1 MSESVKG
8 LARPQRQVFVF
19 HLLSPDFTFF
29 THAHTRIYTRQ
40 IGVLLIY
47 LAFITWALWEL
58 VQKVRELKYM
68 KIANHLKA
76 VYVPNMVIKHASR
89 QQLQN
94 KKEKQKKKQQQQQ
107 QQQQQEQK
115 KGRRKSV
122 GGTVAAPAA
131 TDGGGRKGGGG
142 GRGGSAADA
151 KSHAHFWALFR
162 YRSSSKSG
170 SEEEEKDEELE
181 EEEEEDLPSSTAPA
195 SYPTRQFPFY
205 FLLLETSLLFFC
217 LYLLLKGGNSD
228 LVCYIVPALNASLPP
243 SLASWAQ
250 ATYQSLLQSSSSRRR
265 SATQMC
271 FAYWPC
277 ALPSLP
283 PSLPPSLAPFLLRYQ
298 QSKARTL
305 LDIIMETG
313 IFASTAYTLTR
324 LLQKSYFFI
333 DIERYMDPAFEPPYK
348 NIHEHR

>member
-1 MSESVKG
+1 MV
-8 LARPQRQVFVF
+8 
-19 HLLSPDFTFF
+19 
-29 THAHTRIYTRQ
+29 THTHTHTHPQ

-76 VYVPNMVIKHASR
+76 VYVPNMSITHASR
-89 QQLQN
+89 QQLQK
-94 KKEKQKKKQQQQQ
+94 KKEKQRKEQQQRQQQQQ
-107 QQQQQEQK
+107 QDQK
-115 KGRRKSV
+115 KGVRRKSV
-122 GGTVAAPAA
+122 GGAVAAPAA
-131 TDGGGRKGGGG
+131 ADGGGRAA
-142 GRGGSAADA
+142 GRGGRRGSTADA

-162 YRSSSKSG
+162 YRSSSNTA
-170 SEEEEKDEELE
+170 SEEGE
-181 EEEEEDLPSSTAPA
+181 EEEEDEEQEEEDDLPSSTAPA

-228 LVCYIVPALNASLPP
+228 LVCYIVPTLNASLPP

-277 ALPSLP
+277 AIPSLNP
-283 PSLPPSLAPFLLRYQ
+283 FLPPTLVPFLLRFQ

-348 NIHEHR
+348 NIHEHRYVCFYSLYFAFLGVKMEK

>member
-1 MSESVKG
+1 
-8 LARPQRQVFVF
+8 
-19 HLLSPDFTFF
+19 
-29 THAHTRIYTRQ
+29 
-40 IGVLLIY
+40 
-47 LAFITWALWEL
+47 
-58 VQKVRELKYM
+58 M

-76 VYVPNMVIKHASR
+76 VYVPNMVITHASR
-89 QQLQN
+89 QQLQK
-94 KKEKQKKKQQQQQ
+94 KKEKQKKKQQKQQQ
-107 QQQQQEQK
+107 RQQEK
-115 KGRRKSV
+115 KGGRCKSV
-122 GGTVAAPAA
+122 GETVAAPAA
-131 TDGGGRKGGGG
+131 ADGGGRG
-142 GRGGSAADA
+142 GRRGSAADA

-162 YRSSSKSG
+162 YRSSSNSG
-170 SEEEEKDEELE
+170 SEEGEEEEEDEEQ
-181 EEEEEDLPSSTAPA
+181 EEEEDLPSSTAPA

-228 LVCYIVPALNASLPP
+228 LVCYIVPSLNASLPP

-250 ATYQSLLQSSSSRRR
+250 AIYQSLLQSSSSRRR

-277 ALPSLP
+277 AIPSLNP
-283 PSLPPSLAPFLLRYQ
+283 FLPPTLVPFLLRYQ

-313 IFASTAYTLTR
+313 IFGSTAYTLTR

-348 NIHEHR
+348 NIHEHRYDLSLF